1 MFPEFKKRTRKHEK
15 ETLFFQG
22 FFLVLEQLFEHK
34 NNNNQH
40 IMHQNNY
47 VKWMNFQLTN

>member
-1 MFPEFKKRTRKHEK
+1 MFPEFKKSTRKHEK
-15 ETLFFQG
+15 ETLFLQG
-22 FFLVLEQLFEHK
+22 FFLVSEQLFEHK
-34 NNNNQH
+34 NNNQH